1 MSSGVKELTEAVL
14 RTAVGAVA
22 AVSSLSVGRLLVMV
36 QQRQWRRAAL
46 ALTAQA
52 AGGGGKSRGGLS
64 PLMRAVF
71 AGRPDLVEGLLL
83 VKKGGMAV
91 DERDDRGRTA
101 LWWAGR

>member
-83 VKKGGMAV
+83 KGGMAV

-101 LWWAGR
+101 LWWAAR